1 MLSVNCENL
10 FHYVIHVLSV
20 GCTQPGPSVGS
31 CAGLITAANCG
42 LRHISQ
48 LLHIML
54 LEQWQ
59 GRCEGRCGVA

>member
-20 GCTQPGPSVGS
+20 GYTQPGPSVGS
-31 CAGLITAANCG
+31 GAGLITAADCG

-48 LLHIML
+48 LPRIMS

-59 GRCEGRCGVA
+59 GRREGRCGVA